1 MQEYRGYLYTVVTI
15 ANRAPPH
22 TEEAELWWGGANDAD
37 GKGQYFRRHVAAS
50 GASAARQVET
60 DFREWVDGHH

>member
-22 TEEAELWWGGANDAD
+22 TEEAELWWGGPTMPTVRGSTFVATL
-37 GKGQYFRRHVAAS
+37 RRAELRQR
-50 GASAARQVET
+50 ARWKPTFVNGWT
-60 DFREWVDGHH
+60 GIT